1 MARHAHAV
9 LILIALT
16 GLATFSVMDGFMKEA
31 SILVGAYAAMALR
44 SVAGTAL
51 MLPVWLGRR
60 GRWPAAS
67 TIRLHALRAVVAGVM
82 AVLFFYGVVRTPL
95 AEGIALSFI
104 APLIALYLA
113 AIWLGEP
120 VGRRAVGGSLLAL
133 MGVGVIV
140 AGKLGGH
147 YSAEGVKG
155 LCAILVSAVLYAW
168 NLVLQRRQAL
178 LAGPEEVAFFQNAVT
193 ALVLL
198 PGLLWVAPAPTPA
211 ALGWIVTSAA
221 LSAASLMLMTWA
233 YARAETRVLVPLE
246 YTAFIWAAIV
256 GWLMFG
262 EALTLRTLAGVALIV
277 AGCLIAVRAG
287 KANAASAGKVPEP
300 AA

>member
-1 MARHAHAV
+1 
-9 LILIALT
+9 
-16 GLATFSVMDGFMKEA
+16 
-31 SILVGAYAAMALR
+31 MALR

-104 APLIALYLA
+104 APLIALSRRHLA
-113 AIWLGEP
+113 GRARGAARGGRIAAGADGRGRDRGGQAWWALFRRRGEGLAP
-120 VGRRAVGGSLLAL
+120 SLFPPCSMPGISCCSGAGAVS
-133 MGVGVIV
+133 
-140 AGKLGGH
+140 
-147 YSAEGVKG
+147 
-155 LCAILVSAVLYAW
+155 
-168 NLVLQRRQAL
+168 
-178 LAGPEEVAFFQNAVT
+178 GPEEVAFFQNAVT

-287 KANAASAGKVPEP
+287 KADAASAGKVPEP

>member
-1 MARHAHAV
+1 
-9 LILIALT
+9 
-16 GLATFSVMDGFMKEA
+16 MKEA

-60 GRWPAAS
+60 GRWPVAS

-140 AGKLGGH
+140 AGKLGGQ
-147 YSAEGVKG
+147 YSPEGVKG

-233 YARAETRVLVPLE
+233 YARRWNIPRSS
-246 YTAFIWAAIV
+246 
-256 GWLMFG
+256 G
-262 EALTLRTLAGVALIV
+262 R
-277 AGCLIAVRAG
+277 RS
-287 KANAASAGKVPEP
+287 SAG
-300 AA
+300 